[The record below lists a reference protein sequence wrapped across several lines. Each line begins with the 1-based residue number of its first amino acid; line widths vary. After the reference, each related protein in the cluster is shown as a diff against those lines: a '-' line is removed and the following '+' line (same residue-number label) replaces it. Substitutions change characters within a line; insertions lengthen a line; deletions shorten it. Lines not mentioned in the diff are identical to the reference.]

1 MSIFQLAILIAI
13 LIIIFKAGQR
23 LRQKELSS
31 ILFLGWLS
39 VWVALAVVVI
49 FPAIV
54 SWIANA
60 VGIGRGVDLV
70 IYLAIF
76 SLFYFIFK
84 INLRINKL
92 EKNNSELIRKIAMQ
106 NARKTEVKKD

>member
-1 MSIFQLAILIAI
+1 MSIFQIVVLAAI
-13 LIIIFKAGQR
+13 LIIVIKAGLR
-23 LRQKELSS
+23 LRRKELSL
-31 ILFLGWLS
+31 ILFLCWLG
-39 VWVALAVVVI
+39 VWVALAVVVV

-54 SWIANA
+54 SWLANA

-70 IYLAIF
+70 IYLSIF
-76 SLFYFIFK
+76 SLFYFVFR